1 MQNII
6 DIADTFLIKN
16 YKREKIVF
24 TKGKGTRLFDANGNE
39 YIDFC
44 AGIAV
49 CNLGHCHP
57 ALVEELCKQ
66 AKELWHVSNLYY
78 LKPQALLA
86 KKLAQLSF
94 GERVFFANSGTEA
107 IETALKLARK
117 WAYENFGEEK
127 IEYIALENSFHGRT
141 LGALSITG
149 QPNYKKGFE
158 PLIPGV
164 KFVNPKDLN
173 SLKNAFSQKVCAMF
187 LEIVQGEG
195 GVYLLKKEFISLAKE
210 LCEKYKA
217 LLIFD
222 EIQTG
227 IGRTGK
233 LFAYEHYGIEPDIMC
248 LAKALA
254 NGLPLSAVI
263 TKESIAQTLTPGSHG
278 STFGGNPIA
287 CKVALKVLEIISD
300 PLFLK
305 EVQIKGKIFM
315 EKLNKLK
322 EKYPKVIK
330 EIRGLGLLIGI
341 EFWDKVEKIY
351 NFLLKQKIL
360 VTAPKP
366 NILRLTPPLIIT
378 YKEIDH
384 FVDVLSQG
392 LKEIYE
398 S

>member
-57 ALVEELCKQ
+57 ALVEELCNQ
-66 AKELWHVSNLYY
+66 VNELWHVSNLYY

-173 SLKNAFSQKVCAMF
+173 SLKNAFSQKVCAVF

>member
-173 SLKNAFSQKVCAMF
+173 SLKNAFSQKVCAVF